1 MQRMDVVAE
10 GPTKIKPRLSTRRTV
25 AAAHVEI
32 LAGLRRGEIVPLDSA
47 ECIIGRSSKAA
58 VRLEDD
64 GVSRQ
69 HAILLLGE
77 AGIVNLVDLGST
89 NGTFL
94 NGSQIDVALIRE
106 GDRIELGP
114 DVVLRFG
121 YGTAVRRLATPEKDP
136 LEGLSKRER
145 EVAGLVGEG
154 LTNAKIG
161 ERLHISPYTVMTHLS
176 NIYGKLE
183 IPSRAALAKRVSDAQ
198 SR

>member
-1 MQRMDVVAE
+1 MAE
-10 GPTKIKPRLSTRRTV
+10 GPTKIKPRTANRATNSP
-25 AAAHVEI
+25 HVEV
-32 LAGLRRGEIVPLDSA
+32 LSGLRRGDVIALEAS

-69 HAILLLGE
+69 HAKLLLND

-94 NGSQIDVALIRE
+94 NGVQIDVAIVRE

-121 YGTAVRRLATPEKDP
+121 YGTPLSQDAPTSSVDP

-145 EVAGLVGEG
+145 EVASLVGEG
-154 LTNAKIG
+154 LTNAQIG
-161 ERLHISPYTVMTHLS
+161 ARLHISPYTVMTHLS

>member
-1 MQRMDVVAE
+1 MPVAE
-10 GPTKIKPRLSTRRTV
+10 GPTKIKPRVSTRRT
-25 AAAHVEI
+25 ADAPHVEV
-32 LAGLRRGEIVPLDSA
+32 LAGQRRGEVIALSGS

-69 HAILLLGE
+69 HAKLLLGE

-94 NGSQIDVALIRE
+94 NGSPIDVALIRE

-121 YGTAVRRLATPEKDP
+121 YGVPVQRQAAPAVDP
-136 LEGLSKRER
+136 LQGLSKRER
-145 EVAGLVGEG
+145 EVASLVGEG
-154 LTNAKIG
+154 LTNAQIG
-161 ERLHISPYTVMTHLS
+161 ARLHISPYTVMTHLS
-176 NIYGKLE
+176 NVYAKLE
-183 IPSRAALAKRVSDAQ
+183 IPSRAALAKRVSDAR
-198 SR
+198 SGHS

>member
-1 MQRMDVVAE
+1 MAE
-10 GPTKIKPRLSTRRTV
+10 GPTKIKPRVTSRRTA
-25 AAAHVEI
+25 AAAHVEVV
-32 LAGLRRGEIVPLDSA
+32 AGLRRGDVVPLDAA

-69 HAILLLGE
+69 HAKLLLGE

-94 NGSQIDVALIRE
+94 NGSQIDVALVRE

-121 YGTAVRRLATPEKDP
+121 YGTAVRRKAPPAKKDP

-145 EVAGLVGEG
+145 EVAALVGEG

>member
-1 MQRMDVVAE
+1 MAE
-10 GPTKIKPRLSTRRTV
+10 GPTKIKPRSTARRSSRTPNVEVLS
-25 AAAHVEI
+25 
-32 LAGLRRGEIVPLDSA
+32 GQRRGEVIVLDAA
-47 ECIIGRSSKAA
+47 ECIIGRSSKAV

-69 HAILLLGE
+69 HAKLLLGE

-94 NGSQIDVALIRE
+94 NGSQIDVALVRE

-121 YGTAVRRLATPEKDP
+121 FALPTEHGEARTPTQDP
-136 LEGLSKRER
+136 LALLSKRER
-145 EVAGLVGEG
+145 EIAALVGDG
-154 LTNAKIG
+154 LTNAQIG
-161 ERLHISPYTVMTHLS
+161 QQLHISPYTVMTHLS

-183 IPSRAALAKRVSDAQ
+183 IKGRAVLAKRVSEAQ

>member
-1 MQRMDVVAE
+1 MAE
-10 GPTKIKPRLSTRRTV
+10 GPTKIKPRVPRQRRSNAPHIEV
-25 AAAHVEI
+25 
-32 LAGLRRGEIVPLDSA
+32 LAGLRQGESIALDAA

-69 HAILLLGE
+69 HAKLLLGE

-94 NGSQIDVALIRE
+94 NGSQVDVALVRE

-121 YGTAVRRLATPEKDP
+121 YGAPAARSETPAVDP

-145 EVAGLVGEG
+145 EVAALVGEG
-154 LTNAKIG
+154 LTNVQIG

-176 NIYGKLE
+176 NVYAKLE

>member
-1 MQRMDVVAE
+1 MAE
-10 GPTKIKPRLSTRRTV
+10 GPTKIKPRV
-25 AAAHVEI
+25 AARRRANDPHVEV
-32 LAGLRRGEIVPLDSA
+32 LSGLRQGETIPLSAA

-69 HAILLLGE
+69 HAKLLLGE

-94 NGSQIDVALIRE
+94 NGSLVDVALVRE

-121 YGTAVRRLATPEKDP
+121 YGAPTRQPVAPTADP

-145 EVAGLVGEG
+145 EVAALVGEG
-154 LTNAKIG
+154 LTNAQIG

-176 NIYGKLE
+176 NVYAKLE

>member
-1 MQRMDVVAE
+1 MAE
-10 GPTKIKPRLSTRRTV
+10 GPTKIKPRVPQRRRSK
-25 AAAHVEI
+25 APHVEV
-32 LAGLRRGEIVPLDSA
+32 LAGLRRGETIALDAA

-69 HAILLLGE
+69 HAKLLFGE

-94 NGSQIDVALIRE
+94 NGSPIDVALVRE

-121 YGTAVRRLATPEKDP
+121 YGTPAQRQAAPAVDP
-136 LEGLSKRER
+136 LQGLSKRER
-145 EVAGLVGEG
+145 EVAALVGEG
-154 LTNAKIG
+154 LTNAQIG

-183 IPSRAALAKRVSDAQ
+183 IPSRAALAKRVSDAR

>member
-1 MQRMDVVAE
+1 MAE
-10 GPTKIKPRLSTRRTV
+10 GPTKIKPRVPKHRRSD
-25 AAAHVEI
+25 APHVEV
-32 LAGLRRGEIVPLDSA
+32 LAGLRQGETIALHAA
-47 ECIIGRSSKAA
+47 ECVIGRSSKAA

-69 HAILLLGE
+69 HAKLLLGE

-89 NGTFL
+89 NGTYL
-94 NGSQIDVALIRE
+94 NGSPIDVALVRE

-121 YGTAVRRLATPEKDP
+121 YGVPARQAPAEDP

-145 EVAGLVGEG
+145 EVAALVGEG
-154 LTNAKIG
+154 LTNAQIG

-176 NIYGKLE
+176 NVYAKLE

-198 SR
+198 LR